1 MTQLIQFDA
10 VIIGA
15 GIVGG
20 TLAGLLAQGGA
31 KIAVVEPR
39 LPEAFEAES
48 DFELRVSAISRASQ
62 RALDNVGAWEGVL
75 SKRAHAYEAMQV
87 WDAGG
92 TGNIRFEANDVGEAN
107 LGHIVEN
114 NVIQSSLIEVLQASP
129 DVTLFYPSKMKTLD
143 FTDDGRR
150 LVTLDTGER
159 LSTRL
164 VVGADGPNSAV
175 RDLAGLSVER
185 NDYGQKGLVAVVKS
199 EQGHQD
205 TAWQRFLPGGPLA
218 FLPLNNGYSSIV
230 WTLPSD
236 KADYHLKQSESEFK
250 RALSEAFDYHLGAVV
265 EVGSRAA
272 FPLIGS
278 QASAYIAEG
287 VALVGDSA
295 HTIHPLAGQGVN
307 LGIKDAVA
315 LAGILSPLSSR
326 EWGSYKR
333 LRQYERSRR
342 GDDVLTMKVME
353 GFKLLFGHDASVVK
367 IARNT
372 GLNLFNSIPLVKQQ
386 IMRHAMGL

>member
-1 MTQLIQFDA
+1 MTQLLQFDA

-20 TLAGLLAQGGA
+20 TLAGLLAQGGR

-39 LPEAFEAES
+39 LPKVFDAES

-62 RALDNVGAWEGVL
+62 RALEKVGAWEGIL
-75 SKRAHAYEAMQV
+75 EKRAHAYEAMHV
-87 WDAGG
+87 WDEGG
-92 TGNIRFEANDVGEAN
+92 TGNIHFNASDVGEAD

-114 NVIQSSLIEVLQASP
+114 NVIQSSLIEVLQTTP
-129 DVTLFYPSKMKTLD
+129 DVTIFDSSRVSTLG
-143 FTDDGRR
+143 FSEDGRR
-150 LVTLDTGER
+150 LVALDTGEQ

-164 VVGADGPNSAV
+164 VVGADGANSIV
-175 RDLAGLSVER
+175 RDLSGLSVTR
-185 NDYGQKGLVAVVKS
+185 DDYGQKGLVAVVKT
-199 EQGHQD
+199 EQYHDD
-205 TAWQRFLPGGPLA
+205 TAWQRFLSGGPLA
-218 FLPLNNGYSSIV
+218 FLPLDGGYSSIV

-236 KADYHLKQSESEFK
+236 KADRHLKQSDEEFK
-250 RALSEAFDYHLGAVV
+250 RALSEAFDYRLGAVV
-265 EVGSRAA
+265 EVGQRAA

-278 QASAYIAEG
+278 QATAYIAEG

-315 LAGILSPLSSR
+315 LAEILSPLSSR
-326 EWGSYKR
+326 EWGSHKR
-333 LRQYERSRR
+333 LRQYERSRK

-353 GFKLLFGHDASVVK
+353 GFKLLFGHDANVVK
-367 IARNT
+367 LARNT
-372 GLNLFNSIPLVKQQ
+372 GLNIFNSISVVKQQ
-386 IMRHAMGL
+386 IMRNAMGL

>member
-1 MTQLIQFDA
+1 MSQILQFDV
-10 VIIGA
+10 VIVGA
-15 GIVGG
+15 GIVGA
-20 TLAGLLAQGGA
+20 TLAGLLVQSGH
-31 KIAVVEPR
+31 KIAIIELQ
-39 LPEAFEAES
+39 LPAKFDAGS

-62 RALDNVGAWEGVL
+62 RALAKVGAWDGIL
-75 SKRAHAYEAMQV
+75 AKRAHAYEAMQV

-92 TGNIRFEANDVGEAN
+92 RGSIRFDASDVCEAD
-107 LGHIVEN
+107 LGHIIEN
-114 NVIQSSLIEVLQASP
+114 TVIQSSLIEVLQANSE
-129 DVTLFYPSKMKTLD
+129 VALFSPSKVKSLGYSE
-143 FTDDGRR
+143 DGQR
-150 LVTLDTGER
+150 LVTLDSGEQ
-159 LSTRL
+159 LTARL
-164 VVGADGPNSAV
+164 VVGADGPNSAI

-185 NDYGQKGLVAVVKS
+185 EDYGQKGVVAVVKT
-199 EQGHQD
+199 EQYHQD

-218 FLPLNNGYSSIV
+218 FLPLDDGYSSIV

-236 KADYHLKQSESEFK
+236 IADRHLRQSEGEFK
-250 RALSEAFDYHLGAVV
+250 RALSEACDYHLGAVV

-278 QASAYIAEG
+278 QASSYIAER

-315 LAGILSPLSSR
+315 LAEILLPLSSR
-326 EWGSYKR
+326 EWGSHKR
-333 LRQYERSRR
+333 LRQYERSRK

-353 GFKLLFGHDASVVK
+353 GFKMLFGHDASIVK
-367 IARNT
+367 LARNT

-386 IMRHAMGL
+386 IMRNAMGL